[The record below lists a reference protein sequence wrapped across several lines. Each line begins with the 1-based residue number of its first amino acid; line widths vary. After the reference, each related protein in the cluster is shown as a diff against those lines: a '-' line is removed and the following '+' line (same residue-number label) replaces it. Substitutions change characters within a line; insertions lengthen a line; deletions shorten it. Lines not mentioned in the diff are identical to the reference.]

1 MSGTLSYSEGPL
13 VDGTLN
19 IVYSLPDG
27 GSLNFTGYSDFYFDV
42 LAIDGSGGFDVK
54 LTLEDPNGTTISAS
68 YSIFSEGV
76 FLADFASM
84 MPSAAFYF
92 SLVARATAFITS
104 NGKGDD
110 FSLDEVGL
118 VPEPSA

>member
-1 MSGTLSYSEGPL
+1 MTVTRLSGTLSYSEGPL

-54 LTLEDPNGTTISAS
+54 LTLEDQMALQ
-68 YSIFSEGV
+68 
-76 FLADFASM
+76 FLLLI
-84 MPSAAFYF
+84 AFF
-92 SLVARATAFITS
+92 QRVCF
-104 NGKGDD
+104 
-110 FSLDEVGL
+110 
-118 VPEPSA
+118 